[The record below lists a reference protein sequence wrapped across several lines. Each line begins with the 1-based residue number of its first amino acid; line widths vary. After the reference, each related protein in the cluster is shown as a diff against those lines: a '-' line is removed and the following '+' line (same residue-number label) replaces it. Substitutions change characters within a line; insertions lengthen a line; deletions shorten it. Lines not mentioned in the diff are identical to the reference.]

1 MPKETKMTHMTRSKT
16 ACTSLKSALGAGCVA
31 LLVLTTGACAPRV
44 DNHGNQVLAE
54 DVASIEPGQS
64 TRSTV
69 LDRLG
74 SPSSQSLFPPETW
87 IYYSET
93 TETTAFLAPEI
104 ANRQVVKIMFDEAG
118 VVSDVLTLDETAAEE
133 VQPADG
139 KTPTAGNTLGLFE
152 QLLSNLGRFNK
163 DKKK

>member
-1 MPKETKMTHMTRSKT
+1 MKST
-16 ACTSLKSALGAGCVA
+16 TSLLKPALRSGFIILA
-31 LLVLTTGACAPRV
+31 LATLAACSGRV
-44 DNHGNQVLAE
+44 DTHGNQVQPE
-54 DVASIEPGQS
+54 DVATITPGEA

-74 SPSSQSLFPPETW
+74 SPSSHSLFPPETW
-87 IYYSET
+87 FYFSET

-104 ANRQVVKIMFDEAG
+104 SNRLVVKIVFDEAG
-118 VVSDVLTLDETAAEE
+118 VVNDVQMLDETAAEE

-139 KTPTAGNTLGLFE
+139 KTPTAGNSLGLFE

-163 DKKK
+163 KK

>member
-1 MPKETKMTHMTRSKT
+1 MTHTIRHS
-16 ACTSLKSALGAGCVA
+16 SPSFPLKAALRAGFVA
-31 LLVLTTGACAPRV
+31 LLVVSAGACAPRV
-44 DNHGNQVLAE
+44 DNHGNQVLPE
-54 DVASIEPGQS
+54 DVATIAPGEA

-104 ANRQVVKIMFDEAG
+104 ANRQVVRIIFDEAG
-118 VVSDVLTLDETAAEE
+118 VVSDVQTLDETAAEE
-133 VQPADG
+133 VQPAEG
-139 KTPTAGNTLGLFE
+139 KTPTAGNSLGLIE

-163 DKKK
+163 KK